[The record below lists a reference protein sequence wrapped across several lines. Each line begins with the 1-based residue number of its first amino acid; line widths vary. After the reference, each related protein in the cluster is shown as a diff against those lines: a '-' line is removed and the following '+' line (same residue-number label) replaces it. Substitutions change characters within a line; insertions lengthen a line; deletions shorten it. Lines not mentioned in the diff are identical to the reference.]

1 MENDAY
7 HAHPAISKSHLDQI
21 NRSPLHYWAAYLDPN
36 REEREPTAAM
46 AIGSA
51 THTHVLELDQWDA
64 RYAVA
69 PVGIDRRTKKG
80 KAEWETFCTA
90 AAGRTVI
97 SKADVDQVMSM
108 GRAVYGHRAAAALLG
123 AEGKP
128 EATYMWTDK
137 ATGLQ
142 CKCRPDYM
150 LADGSTIV
158 DLKTTE
164 DASPRGFRSSLLKWR
179 YWVQAAWYLHGVEQ
193 ATGNRPDRF
202 VFVAVEKKP
211 PYGVGVYCAD
221 DAMIQLGMEQAREDL
236 EKLAECKA
244 ADHWPS
250 YSDDVETISLPGWMT
265 GETTAPAMA
274 LTTEIEGF

>member
-1 MENDAY
+1 MENEAY
-7 HAHPAISKSHLDQI
+7 HRHPAISKSHLDQI
-21 NRSPLHYWAAYLDPN
+21 NRSGLHYWSAYVDPN
-36 REEREPTAAM
+36 RENREPTQAM
-46 AIGSA
+46 TIGSA
-51 THTHVLELDQWDA
+51 VHTHVLELDQWDK

-69 PVGIDRRTKKG
+69 PTGIDRRTKQG
-80 KAEWETFCTA
+80 KDEWRVFQTA
-90 AAGRTVI
+90 AEGRSILSWTE
-97 SKADVDQVMSM
+97 ADQVMKM
-108 GRAVYGHRAAAALLG
+108 GRAVWGHRAAAELLG
-123 AEGKP
+123 VDGKP
-128 EATYMWTDK
+128 EATYMWTDQ

-142 CKCRPDYM
+142 CKCRPDYIF
-150 LADGSTIV
+150 ADGSTVV

-164 DASPRGFRSSLLKWR
+164 DASPRGFRGSLLRWR

-193 ATGNRPDRF
+193 ATGKRPDRF

-221 DAMIQLGMEQAREDL
+221 DAMIQRGMEQAREDL

-250 YSDDVETISLPGWMT
+250 YSDDVESISLPGWMT
-265 GETTAPAMA
+265 GETTAPDLA